1 MTHRPR
7 ILLIDDDRDFIEA
20 TSAVLESAYDLDVA
34 YDGETGLAH
43 ARQTPPDLAIVDVFM
58 PGVDGFEV
66 CEQIK
71 ADPTLASVPVILL
84 TSLPDGAK
92 PSGASGAAP
101 CAEGYLEKPVRPA
114 ELLRQVGRFLSEKED

>member
-1 MTHRPR
+1 MTRRPR

-43 ARQTPPDLAIVDVFM
+43 ARQTPPDLAIVDVVM

-71 ADPTLASVPVILL
+71 ADPALANVPVILL
-84 TSLPDGAK
+84 TGLLEGVR
-92 PSGASGAAP
+92 PSGTSGAAP
-101 CAEGYLEKPVRPA
+101 CAEGYLEKPVRPT
-114 ELLRQVGRFLSEKED
+114 ELLRQVSKLLPNKEN